1 MLFPS
6 LAQYTD
12 FAILIVRIMVAAIFI
27 SSGLA
32 DLKNPAA
39 RAASIGMDKPF
50 TIFIGTAE
58 VLGGLGVAAGVLTQL
73 AALGL
78 IIIMF
83 GALYKKVFVWHTG
96 FWGQGSSGW
105 NYEMILL
112 SMLTLILCTAG
123 GRFVLANWPS
133 TTPTLPTP

>member
-6 LAQYTD
+6 LAHYTD
-12 FAILIVRIMVAAIFI
+12 LTVLSVRIMVAAIFT

-32 DLKNPAA
+32 DLKNPTA
-39 RAASIGMDKPF
+39 RASSLGMSKPF
-50 TIFIGTAE
+50 TIFIGSSE
-58 VLGGLGVAAGVLTQL
+58 LLGGLSVAAGLLAQL

-83 GALYKKVFVWHTG
+83 GAIYKKAFVWHTG

-105 NYEMILL
+105 NYDLIFL

-123 GRFVLANWPS
+123 DRFVLTNWPS
-133 TTPTLPTP
+133 PTP

>member
-6 LAQYTD
+6 LARYTD
-12 FAILIVRIMVAAIFI
+12 LAILFVRIMVAAIFM

-32 DLKNPAA
+32 DLKNPSS
-39 RAASIGMDKPF
+39 RAASLGVSKPF

-58 VLGGLGVAAGVLTQL
+58 LLGGLGVAAGVLTQL

-83 GALYKKVFVWHTG
+83 GAIYKKAFVWHTG

-105 NYEMILL
+105 NYDVIFLA
-112 SMLTLILCTAG
+112 MLTLILCTAG
-123 GRFVLANWPS
+123 GRFVLTNWLS
-133 TTPTLPTP
+133 ATP